1 VVQRVQ
7 VRRSRCSSAHRAEV
21 LVDRNALEGCKTV
34 EDIELLL
41 RKKGQ
46 QWMSLD
52 VEMVDNEGED

>member
-1 VVQRVQ
+1 

-52 VEMVDNEGED
+52 VEIVDNEGED